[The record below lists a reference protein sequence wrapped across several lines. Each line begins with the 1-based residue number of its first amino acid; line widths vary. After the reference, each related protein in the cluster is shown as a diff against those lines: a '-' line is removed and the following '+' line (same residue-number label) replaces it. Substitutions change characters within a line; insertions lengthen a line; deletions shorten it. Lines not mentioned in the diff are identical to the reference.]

1 MKLSSREVKRMNA
14 EKARI
19 IIPLRKIL
27 GEQWETLNTY
37 VTKLF
42 EMATNREVRSAGN
55 NTIAEN
61 NRLWKEN
68 DELKANVQRQDE
80 SLTQMAVEVDKALKT
95 QRAAVEKG
103 SAELAE
109 ELKRLTDARI
119 AELDEALKDIRSN
132 EVIVKQVVY
141 TPGVRKLF
149 DPGGIVMAAVQCV
162 WNAATD
168 PEYRSGQT
176 MASNDILEMYP
187 EKKED
192 GWIVY
197 TITTREIGNI
207 ALKMECGKLFRKI
220 YNE

>member
-103 SAELAE
+103 SAALSRGIKAAHRR
-109 ELKRLTDARI
+109 KNCRIGRSTQRYTKQPGDSKTGGVYARR
-119 AELDEALKDIRSN
+119 AKVIRSWW
-132 EVIVKQVVY
+132 Y
-141 TPGVRKLF
+141 C
-149 DPGGIVMAAVQCV
+149 DGGGAMRV
-162 WNAATD
+162 
-168 PEYRSGQT
+168 
-176 MASNDILEMYP
+176 
-187 EKKED
+187 
-192 GWIVY
+192 
-197 TITTREIGNI
+197 
-207 ALKMECGKLFRKI
+207 ECCDRP
-220 YNE
+220 